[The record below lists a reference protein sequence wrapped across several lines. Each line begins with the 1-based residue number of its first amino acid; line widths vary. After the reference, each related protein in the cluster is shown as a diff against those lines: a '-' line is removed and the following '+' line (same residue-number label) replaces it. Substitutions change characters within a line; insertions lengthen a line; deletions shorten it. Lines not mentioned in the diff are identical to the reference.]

1 MCAPGFQTTGFCA
14 RPAMRVVLAPAAS
27 VPFSYVSSGAL
38 SARDGPCGG
47 ARDMAPSELL
57 DSEGGHVFGAPAR
70 SEEHKAIARTR
81 SLGP

>member
-1 MCAPGFQTTGFCA
+1 ME
-14 RPAMRVVLAPAAS
+14 ME
-27 VPFSYVSSGAL
+27 VSK
-38 SARDGPCGG
+38 RTKPCGG